1 MTFLNLSGQTPTQ
14 RMVEQ
19 STQQQ
24 QEADRLYEIAKK
36 HVEQE
41 QFAQA
46 APVIETILTLAP
58 GHIGATELKAI
69 TSYVFS
75 DYETA
80 FFLTQE
86 IKKSLPDYPG
96 VDVLAGRILV
106 KWDRYE
112 DARST
117 LEPALT
123 RHPSADGYAALSRA
137 HFYLGQKDKAEA
149 AQRRALEISPDVAEH
164 LYMYVSYLHRVEK
177 ETDPYFQK
185 LLHLSGTPLN
195 DADKAYVHYALFKG
209 WQDLKQYDR
218 AFDAL
223 TIGAASKRQSI
234 RHQPGGIE
242 RWMTDIRSYFSADFF
257 ATQKIEG
264 NPSDQPVFILGMP
277 RSGTTL
283 LEQILHAH
291 PDIIG
296 IGEER
301 RLSDL
306 ITEFSSLP
314 DFGSTPYPLRR
325 SRSGAYLPPNA
336 IAREYLDYMNMQGK
350 GAKRIVSKSIAHR
363 LWAGLS
369 SLMFPNARFIHIT
382 RDPMDMCLS
391 CYSTNFTGAAQG
403 YTYDLAELGQHYKQ
417 HIVLMKHWESLLPG
431 RVLSVRYED
440 IVADTESQARRLI
453 DFLGL
458 PWDARCLEFYKAE
471 KAVSS
476 ASVDQVRQPIY
487 DRSVGRWKTYEKH
500 LAPLMSALKEG

>member
-1 MTFLNLSGQTPTQ
+1 MSFLNLSGQTPTQ

-24 QEADRLYEIAKK
+24 QEADRLYDIAKK

-46 APVIETILTLAP
+46 APIIETILTLTP
-58 GHIGATELKAI
+58 VHIGAMELKAI
-69 TSYVFS
+69 TSYVFA

-80 FFLTQE
+80 FYLTQE
-86 IKKSLPDYPG
+86 IKKSLPDFPG

-112 DARST
+112 EARAL
-117 LEPALT
+117 LEPALI
-123 RHPSADGYAALSRA
+123 RHPSAEGYAALSRA
-137 HFYLGQKDKAEA
+137 HFYLGQKPQAQA
-149 AQRRALEISPDVAEH
+149 AQRRALDIAPDLAEH
-164 LYMYVSYLHRVEK
+164 LYMYVSYLHKIETEDDPWFQRLLKLAQAPLK
-177 ETDPYFQK
+177 E
-185 LLHLSGTPLN
+185 
-195 DADKAYVHYALFKG
+195 ADKAYIHYALFKG
-209 WQDLKQYDR
+209 LQDLKQYDR
-218 AFDAL
+218 AFGAL
-223 TIGAASKRQSI
+223 SVGAASKRLSI

-242 RWMTDIRSYFSADFF
+242 RWMSDIRAYFSPDFF
-257 ATQKIEG
+257 ASQKIEG
-264 NPSDQPVFILGMP
+264 NASEQPVFILGMP

-291 PDIIG
+291 PDIVG

-314 DFGSTPYPLRR
+314 DFGGNPYPLRR

-336 IAREYLDYMNMQGK
+336 IAREYLDYMNTQGK

-369 SLMFPNARFIHIT
+369 AIMFPNARFIHIT

-403 YTYDLAELGQHYKQ
+403 YTYDLTELGQHYKQ
-417 HIVLMKHWESLLPG
+417 HMALMKHWETMLPG
-431 RVLSVRYED
+431 RILSVQYED
-440 IVADTESQARRLI
+440 IVADTEGQARRLI

-458 PWDARCLEFYKAE
+458 SWDARCLEFYKAE
-471 KAVSS
+471 KSVSS

-487 DRSVGRWKTYEKH
+487 DRSVGRWKIYQKH
-500 LAPLMSALKEG
+500 LSALADALK